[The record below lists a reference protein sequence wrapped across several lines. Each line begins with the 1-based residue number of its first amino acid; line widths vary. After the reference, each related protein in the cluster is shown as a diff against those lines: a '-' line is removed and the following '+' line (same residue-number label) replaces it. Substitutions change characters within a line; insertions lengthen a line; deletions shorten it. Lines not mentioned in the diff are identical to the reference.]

1 MSFGGRFLTTIFDFE
16 DRLKELKKFKKP
28 YQETVVHFNQKV
40 VLKDLKKIRKLLDE
54 TIKEIE
60 RQAVHK
66 K

>member
-1 MSFGGRFLTTIFDFE
+1 MSFGGRFLKAIFDFE
-16 DRLKELKKFKKP
+16 DGLKEIRKFEKP
-28 YQETVVHFNQKV
+28 YQESVVHFNQKV